1 MSITEETR
9 REGHAS
15 VDKTARYALILGVLR
30 GRQMTAREI
39 ARVLGFTDLN
49 AVKPRLTELKRSGA
63 VAVTGKR
70 KDKVTG
76 VHVAVY
82 AVKEENEVS

>member
-9 REGHAS
+9 REGHTS
-15 VDKTARYALILGVLR
+15 VNKAARYALIIGVLR
-30 GRQMTAREI
+30 GHDMTAREI
-39 ARVLGFTDLN
+39 AEKLGFTDLN

-63 VAVTGKR
+63 IAVTGKR

-82 AVKEENEVS
+82 AVKEGNEVA